1 MRSARRDDEGE
12 HSDRDDDRRLD
23 LPVLDFFSI
32 PNALFHLQTPV
43 SVPATCSFD
52 IRWHGPV
59 TDRSS
64 VDDPVVGFS
73 GEFVLS
79 QATMTWSAAT
89 ADGFHFE
96 SNPKNTVSAFA
107 QLGKM
112 RNGVFFG
119 S

>member
-1 MRSARRDDEGE
+1 MAAAAANAIRLRRG
-12 HSDRDDDRRLD
+12 RM
-23 LPVLDFFSI
+23 VG
-32 PNALFHLQTPV
+32 
-43 SVPATCSFD
+43 AT
-52 IRWHGPV
+52 I
-59 TDRSS
+59 
-64 VDDPVVGFS
+64 S

-112 RNGVFFG
+112 RNGVSSEVRFRVPPPEAG
-119 S
+119 GL